1 MLVLDEATSNLD
13 PGTEAEVEA
22 ALERLMQGRTTI
34 VVAHRLTTV
43 QRADRIVV
51 VDKAR
56 IAEVGSH
63 DELLVLNG
71 KYAALARAWEKSHA
85 L

>member
-1 MLVLDEATSNLD
+1 
-13 PGTEAEVEA
+13 
-22 ALERLMQGRTTI
+22 
-34 VVAHRLTTV
+34 
-43 QRADRIVV
+43 VV

-56 IAEVGSH
+56 IVEVGSH
-63 DELLVLNG
+63 NELVALGG